1 MIFPSKRLFRDA
13 NEEEFYFDRLAEL
26 IADDRLDDEETERCA
41 WDAVVRRRDHDNC

>member
-13 NEEEFYFDRLAEL
+13 NEEEFYQDRLAEL
-26 IADDRLDDEETERCA
+26 IEDDRLDDEETERCA

>member
-13 NEEEFYFDRLAEL
+13 TEEELYLDRLAEL

-41 WDAVVRRRDHDNC
+41 WDALLRRRGDDE